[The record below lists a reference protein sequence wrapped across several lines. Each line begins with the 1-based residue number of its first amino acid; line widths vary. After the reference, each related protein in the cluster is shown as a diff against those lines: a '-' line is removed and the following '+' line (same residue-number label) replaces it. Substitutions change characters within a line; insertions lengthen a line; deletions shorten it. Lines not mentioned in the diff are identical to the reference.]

1 MKFDNAKRMQESTL
15 ARGLQLSESRRWRR
29 YTDAIREGYREKNGK
44 SIQDNIVSTTAI
56 LLENTYNYCARKS
69 PCGR

>member
-1 MKFDNAKRMQESTL
+1 MKFDNARNLQESTL
-15 ARGLQLSESRRWRR
+15 NHGLRLAESKRWRR

-56 LLENTYNYCARKS
+56 LLENTYNYCARK
-69 PCGR
+69 